1 MRNARNTAD
10 SFLLLTDKFTL
21 VENGLK
27 SKFLMGRKFP
37 TSEYSQYALIV
48 NHLNNYGTIRTLET
62 AGHRSLKTQKKIGV
76 GMLSFQDN
84 FRNIRN
90 HKNASRKY

>member
-21 VENGLK
+21 VENCLK
-27 SKFLMGRKFP
+27 SKFLIGRKFL

-48 NHLNNYGTIRTLET
+48 NHLINYGTIRTLET
-62 AGHRSLKTQKKIGV
+62 PGRSLKTQKKIGV
-76 GMLSFQDN
+76 ELKFGMLYF
-84 FRNIRN
+84 
-90 HKNASRKY
+90 